1 MNLFEFDQNLNILP
15 YDGEVYYFGSV
26 LKYQQAEAY
35 LGSLLNTI
43 AWKND
48 EVIIYGKHIVTAR
61 KAAWYGDKSYSYTYS
76 NTTKQALSWTP
87 ELLELKELVEN
98 HTHNSFNSC
107 LLNLYHSGA
116 EGMAWHSDDES
127 ALGRKPVIASLS
139 LGAERKFSF
148 KHKSSKQNVS
158 LVLDHGSLLLMKGA
172 TQSHWLHSLPKTVKV
187 SEPRINL
194 TFRTIF
200 ESGF

>member
-1 MNLFEFDQNLNILP
+1 MARFIILVVYFSIRRQKYYLNRL
-15 YDGEVYYFGSV
+15 
-26 LKYQQAEAY
+26 LK
-35 LGSLLNTI
+35 TI

-61 KAAWYGDKSYSYTYS
+61 KAAWYGDKPYSYTYS
-76 NTTKQALSWTP
+76 NTTKQALAWTP
-87 ELLELKELVEN
+87 ELLELKALVEN
-98 HTHNSFNSC
+98 QSQSSFNSC

-127 ALGRKPVIASLS
+127 ALGRNPVIASLS

-158 LVLDHGSLLLMKGA
+158 LVLEHGSLLLMKGA
-172 TQSHWLHSLPKTVKV
+172 TAKPLDALPAKN
-187 SEPRINL
+187 SESI
-194 TFRTIF
+194 
-200 ESGF
+200 

>member
-15 YDGEVYYFGSV
+15 YHGEAYYFGSV
-26 LKYQQAEAY
+26 LQYQQADAY
-35 LGSLLNTI
+35 LSGLLSTI

-61 KAAWYGDKSYSYTYS
+61 KAAWYGDKPYSYSYS
-76 NTTKQALSWTP
+76 NTTKQALAWTP
-87 ELLELKELVEN
+87 ELLELKALVEKQSLS
-98 HTHNSFNSC
+98 SFNSC

-116 EGMAWHSDDES
+116 EGMAWHSDDEA
-127 ALGRKPVIASLS
+127 ALGRHPVIASLS

-172 TQSHWLHSLPKTVKV
+172 TQSHWQHSLPKTVKV
-187 SEPRINL
+187 AEPRINL
-194 TFRTIF
+194 TFRTIS
-200 ESGF
+200 ESGI